1 MKCVQCFLFGGGES
15 MLGGYAAA
23 ALLYFCPLC
32 SYKAPMFQGQEIIH
46 GSTSLLTA
54 VYMPFV

>member
-1 MKCVQCFLFGGGES
+1 